1 MIFEPLEVVR
11 VFLERGGN
19 VLLAIFAVTFLMWTL
34 ILERIWYFRAVLPV
48 EIARVQEL
56 WNARVDHKSW
66 YAMQVRALLISEV
79 RLKLGHSI
87 PMIRTL
93 VALCPL
99 LGLLGTVTGMIEVFD
114 VMAVSGS
121 GNARAMAAGI
131 SKATIPTMAGMVAA
145 ISGLVLSTKLE
156 RYSRDQAQMM
166 ADHLTRESVA
176 APAGPAEV
184 GG

>member
-19 VLLAIFAVTFLMWTL
+19 VLLAIFGVTFLMWTL
-34 ILERIWYFRAVLPV
+34 ILERFWYFRSVLPV
-48 EIARVQEL
+48 EVARVQEL
-56 WNARVDHKSW
+56 WSARADHESW
-66 YAMQVRALLISEV
+66 YAMQIRALLISEV
-79 RLKLGHSI
+79 RLKLNQSI

-99 LGLLGTVTGMIEVFD
+99 FGLLGTVTGMIEVFD

-156 RYSRDQAQMM
+156 RYSREQSQMM
-166 ADHLTRESVA
+166 ADHLTRENFALSVDR
-176 APAGPAEV
+176 AEV
-184 GG
+184 DG